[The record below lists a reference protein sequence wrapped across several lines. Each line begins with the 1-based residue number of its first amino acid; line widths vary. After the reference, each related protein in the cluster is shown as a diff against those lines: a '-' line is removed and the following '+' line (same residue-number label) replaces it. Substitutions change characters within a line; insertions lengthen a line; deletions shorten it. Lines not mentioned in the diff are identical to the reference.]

1 MILSGLIKY
10 EASPVGDVAATNWA
24 MIQISGLGN
33 ADTIMALFEVER
45 LAASGTVANHFPG
58 MIAKFD

>member
-24 MIQISGLGN
+24 MIQFSGLGS
-33 ADTIMALFEVER
+33 ADTIMALLKVER
-45 LAASGTVANHFPG
+45 LAPVT
-58 MIAKFD
+58 K

>member
-1 MILSGLIKY
+1 VILSGLIKY

-24 MIQISGLGN
+24 MIQISGLGS

-45 LAASGTVANHFPG
+45 LAAGTVANHFPEI
-58 MIAKFD
+58 IAKFD